1 MTKKTRILLADDHA
15 VLRSGLKLLLNSE
28 PDMEV
33 VGEASNGLE
42 AVKLAGEL
50 KPDVLLL
57 DISMP
62 GLNGQ
67 AALKIVKLEHPEIKV
82 LVLSMHEDES
92 YVHEMLKAGADGYV
106 PKKAA
111 DAELLAAIRSTIKG
125 EHFIHASLTKN
136 LIPEFLTKSGSH
148 EAVASLSQREREVL
162 YLLALGHTNQETAER
177 LLLSVKTVET
187 YKQRLKDKLGI
198 QGRSELVRFALEN
211 GLLDKAEGAS
221 QPL

>member
-1 MTKKTRILLADDHA
+1 MAKTRLLIADDHA

-28 PDMEV
+28 TDMEV
-33 VGEASNGLE
+33 IGEASSGIE
-42 AVKLAGEL
+42 AVRLASEL
-50 KPDVLLL
+50 APDIVLL

-67 AALKIVKLEHPEIKV
+67 AALKILKSEHPEIKV

-92 YVHEMLKAGADGYV
+92 YVHEMLQAGADGYV

-111 DAELLAAIRSTIKG
+111 DAELLAAIRATVKG

-136 LIPEFLTKSGSH
+136 LIPEFRLKQDFHNGTK
-148 EAVASLSQREREVL
+148 SLSQREREVL

-177 LLLSVKTVET
+177 LLLSAKTVET
-187 YKQRLKDKLGI
+187 YKQRIKDKLGI
-198 QGRSELVRFALEN
+198 QGRSELVRFALQN
-211 GLLDKAEGAS
+211 GLLDKVETA
-221 QPL
+221 P

>member
-1 MTKKTRILLADDHA
+1 
-15 VLRSGLKLLLNSE
+15 
-28 PDMEV
+28 
-33 VGEASNGLE
+33 
-42 AVKLAGEL
+42 
-50 KPDVLLL
+50 
-57 DISMP
+57 
-62 GLNGQ
+62 
-67 AALKIVKLEHPEIKV
+67 
-82 LVLSMHEDES
+82 
-92 YVHEMLKAGADGYV
+92 MLKAGADGYV

-148 EAVASLSQREREVL
+148 EAVSALSQREREVL
-162 YLLALGHTNQETAER
+162 YLLALGYTNQETAER

-221 QPL
+221 QPF